1 MNIRAKEV
9 RKNCKGHLW
18 KMRVTWL
25 ECVIKSMK
33 FGLTLISSGAGAG
46 AGAGGRVVP
55 VRTVPPEPSLIQ
67 IRWVPSHRCVL
78 HYALCVTTASAF
90 SDAVRPSVCSNSR
103 RATRPLLIV
112 SQAAVTHSCVYK
124 QTNKQSGSVPCSQ
137 CRHQSLSWTTRI
149 HLASSNPVFLR
160 CLLILSPSTPR
171 YSRLSLYFRFSD

>member
-124 QTNKQSGSVPCSQ
+124 QTNKQTIRIGTVFTMPPPVAILNHTHTLGKLEPCV
-137 CRHQSLSWTTRI
+137 LKMPFNI
-149 HLASSNPVFLR
+149 IPIYA
-160 CLLILSPSTPR
+160 
-171 YSRLSLYFRFSD
+171 